1 MTTRWQ
7 ALTSAITRLGEVL
20 AQPENDVSR
29 DAAIQ
34 RFEFC
39 FELAWKAI
47 QERARDEG
55 MDCQSPKSCL
65 KLAFKNS
72 WIIDEPAWLAML
84 VDRDQTSHT
93 CDEALA
99 KAVYSR
105 LRNYL
110 PLFEG
115 LANKLTP

>member
-1 MTTRWQ
+1 MTTRRQ
-7 ALTSAITRLGEVL
+7 ALTSAIARLHEVL
-20 AQPENDVSR
+20 AQPETDVSR

-47 QERARDEG
+47 QERARNDG

-72 WIIDEPAWLAML
+72 WIADEPAWLAML
-84 VDRDQTSHT
+84 VDRNQTSHT
-93 CDEALA
+93 YDEALA
-99 KAVYSR
+99 KEVYNR
-105 LRNYL
+105 LRGYL
-110 PLFEG
+110 PLFEE
-115 LANKLTP
+115 LAKKLVA